1 MPPSR
6 LHAMRRKFALRHAV
20 NPETGQSLAYAIAAP
35 FEPSTC
41 REPMMPNID
50 WAQMFTFTVSPI
62 ELFIRG
68 TLTFLFLFC
77 LFRFV
82 VHRDVGGLG
91 VSDLLVLVII
101 ADASQNA
108 MAGEYHS
115 IVDGFVLIGTIIGWS
130 WLLNYLSFL
139 FEPVRRFALP
149 RPICLIKDGIKQ
161 ERNLRQELIADEELK
176 EMLRE
181 HEIEN
186 IAEVRR
192 AYLEPDGQIT
202 VFRKRGTKSAAS
214 NPPDRNKAI

>member
-1 MPPSR
+1 MHALMEEELKMP
-6 LHAMRRKFALRHAV
+6 A
-20 NPETGQSLAYAIAAP
+20 
-35 FEPSTC
+35 
-41 REPMMPNID
+41 ID
-50 WAQMFTFTVSPI
+50 WSQMFSFTVSPI

-77 LFRFV
+77 LFRFI

-108 MAGEYHS
+108 MAGEYKS

-130 WLLNYLSFL
+130 FLLNYLSFR
-139 FEPVRRFALP
+139 FELVRRFVLP
-149 RPICLIKDGIKQ
+149 RPVCLIKDGVKL
-161 ERNLRQELIADEELK
+161 ERNLRQELIADEELN

-186 IAEVRR
+186 ISDVKR
-192 AYLEPDGQIT
+192 AYLEADGQVT
-202 VFRKRGTKSAAS
+202 VFRKRKAATEQS
-214 NPPDRNKAI
+214 TSPRSRNKAV